1 MPDIATKRNSKKPY
15 RYITKH
21 GIGPGTLPKDVV
33 LVDWEDLPNYKTAI
47 YLDRPLTTKELDYYD
62 IYPEYIQEGKK
73 TNIFESLTEDDITK
87 LGEMIEN
94 DEALSYVLNMFDFI
108 SEENKDNFMETLQ
121 AMFNDFSLMPK
132 EAEEEVSEFVKKVVK

>member
-47 YLDRPLTTKELDYYD
+47 YLDRPLTTKELYYYD
-62 IYPEYIQEGKK
+62 IYPEYIQESIKNKK
-73 TNIFESLTEDDITK
+73 CVYESLTDEDIKKLGDIIEDDN
-87 LGEMIEN
+87 LVSYF
-94 DEALSYVLNMFDFI
+94 LSMFELVD
-108 SEENKDNFMETLQ
+108 SSDDENKSKFIELLQ
-121 AMFNDFSLMPK
+121 AMFTDFKLIPND
-132 EAEEEVSEFVKKVVK
+132 EEDKDNE